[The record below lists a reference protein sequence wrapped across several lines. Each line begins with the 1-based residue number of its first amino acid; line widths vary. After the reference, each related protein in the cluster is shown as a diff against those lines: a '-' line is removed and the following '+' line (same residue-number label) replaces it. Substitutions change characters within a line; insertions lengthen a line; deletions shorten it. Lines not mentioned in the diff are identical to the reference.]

1 MLMCLKKN
9 LTLTAKCGM
18 MGFCFLNSILLWV
31 VQLPDGGHMWCSCAP
46 LCERC
51 ASVWQIQLILN

>member
-1 MLMCLKKN
+1 
-9 LTLTAKCGM
+9 M